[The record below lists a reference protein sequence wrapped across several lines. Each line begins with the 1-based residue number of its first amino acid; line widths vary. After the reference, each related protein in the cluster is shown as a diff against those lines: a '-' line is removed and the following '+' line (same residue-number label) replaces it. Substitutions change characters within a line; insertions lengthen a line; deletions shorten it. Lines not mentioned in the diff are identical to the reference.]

1 MKLFNGFFNRKKNL
15 TRYKD
20 DDLKKIDF
28 KNQLTDMV
36 PRSYNGLFSVID
48 SRNNT
53 SVAYIHQY
61 LKAFSNI
68 DEENFELFYK
78 SLDLDQGLIQNYLQR
93 ESLDHKELIEFI
105 RVAKAREIMKLQHE
119 LDLTKLHIEKNE
131 EKIEKLERELE
142 DYEEEHKQEAL
153 HEGMPANSQAKFVG

>member
-93 ESLDHKELIEFI
+93 ENLDHKELIEFI
-105 RVAKAREIMKLQHE
+105 RVAKAREIMKLQQE

-131 EKIEKLERELE
+131 ERIEKLERELE

-153 HEGMPANSQAKFVG
+153 HEGMSANSQAKFVG

>member
-20 DDLKKIDF
+20 DDLKKIHF

-53 SVAYIHQY
+53 SIAYIHKY
-61 LKAFSNI
+61 LKAFSHI
-68 DEENFELFYK
+68 DEQNFELFYK
-78 SLDLDQGLIQNYLQR
+78 SLDLDQDLIQNYLQR

-105 RVAKAREIMKLQHE
+105 RIAKSREIMRLKEE
-119 LDLTKLHIEKNE
+119 LESTQMHIKENGQ
-131 EKIEKLERELE
+131 KIEKLGKELE
-142 DYEEEHKQEAL
+142 HHEQEHQQEAL
-153 HEGMPANSQAKFVG
+153 QKGIPANSKPEFFG